1 MKGNRRRRY
10 KRWKDKVTTREG
22 YSSSRPTKKTYFGT
36 ISTVS
41 KYALAISKTF
51 ILMNGNIFRHFPII
65 HVEQFQTLFEFR
77 ENLSRTHSKHSKNM
91 HVSLIQT
98 SVWKPRL
105 HALQRA
111 SILTASVIFSTIYIT
126 AAFILTF
133 PIYTIHLQNIGARWA
148 LAIHEIMNLFQQ
160 GGLMNMIGS
169 YYKP

>member
-1 MKGNRRRRY
+1 
-10 KRWKDKVTTREG
+10 
-22 YSSSRPTKKTYFGT
+22 
-36 ISTVS
+36 
-41 KYALAISKTF
+41 
-51 ILMNGNIFRHFPII
+51 LMNGNIFRPFPII
-65 HVEQFQTLFEFR
+65 HVEHFQTLFEFR

-91 HVSLIQT
+91 HMSLIQT

-126 AAFILTF
+126 AAFILAF
-133 PIYTIHLQNIGARWA
+133 SIYTIHLQNIGARWA

>member
-1 MKGNRRRRY
+1 
-10 KRWKDKVTTREG
+10 
-22 YSSSRPTKKTYFGT
+22 
-36 ISTVS
+36 
-41 KYALAISKTF
+41 
-51 ILMNGNIFRHFPII
+51 
-65 HVEQFQTLFEFR
+65 
-77 ENLSRTHSKHSKNM
+77 M
-91 HVSLIQT
+91 HMSLLT